1 VVDTNGLLH
10 ALDAHTGFRLWTYT
24 AGSPQA
30 MLAVNEMTVF
40 LAGSGQLRAVSRQTG
55 MQLWAVAYNDD
66 LAGGPYVTSDR
77 VLVITRNGAVLI
89 YDAASGTTVD
99 AGTSLRMALNG
110 APAIS
115 ADWIFAPTAGTLF
128 GYQGT
133 P

>member
-1 VVDTNGLLH
+1 
-10 ALDAHTGFRLWTYT
+10 
-24 AGSPQA
+24 
-30 MLAVNEMTVF
+30 
-40 LAGSGQLRAVSRQTG
+40 
-55 MQLWAVAYNDD
+55 
-66 LAGGPYVTSDR
+66 VTSDR